1 MKMHS
6 HYYCP
11 KQKQTSFLIAGSIDL
26 QAAPEC
32 ESCFHQKRHRM
43 TGPMTSLV
51 VVLLFCFPHIEMIH
65 FLRNLPAWKIAF
77 SCCSDDNIESFY
89 QSTTALIN
97 HLDSVSCSFL
107 FCLLPSENVHYQQT
121 NSHHNK

>member
-6 HYYCP
+6 HYYCA
-11 KQKQTSFLIAGSIDL
+11 KQKQKQASFLIAGSIDL
-26 QAAPEC
+26 QAT
-32 ESCFHQKRHRM
+32 SFHRKRHRM
-43 TGPMTSLV
+43 TRPMTSLV
-51 VVLLFCFPHIEMIH
+51 VVLLFCVPHIEMIH

-77 SCCSDDNIESFY
+77 SCCNDDDIESFY
-89 QSTTALIN
+89 QSTTALIT
-97 HLDSVSCSFL
+97 HLDSMSCSFL